1 MKELVIH
8 ELDERLQK
16 QVQQARD
23 ALTKAGVDYVLQV
36 CVELLKKH
44 PSAYEVR
51 GLLWEALRSTLPE
64 KPSLAGRLRNN
75 ADGWRFKFSTRS
87 LLKKDPLELI
97 HRCDETL
104 LKKQLHTEV
113 FLSLEKASRALGW
126 IENQVLACRAVIELK
141 PELCLHRLSLAKVLL
156 LAKRPL
162 EAIEHLEWILAK
174 EPTSGE
180 AQTLLK
186 NASVAETLQRG
197 NWEDTTTNFHSKT
210 KDGY

>member
-23 ALTKAGVDYVLQV
+23 ALTKGGVEYVLQV
-36 CVELLKKH
+36 CFELLNKH

-51 GLLWEALRSTLPE
+51 ELLWEALRSTLPE
-64 KPSLAGRLRNN
+64 SSTLAGRLRNKS
-75 ADGWRFKFSTRS
+75 DGFQFRFSTRS

-97 HRCDETL
+97 YRCDEML
-104 LKKQLHTEV
+104 LRKQLFPDL
-113 FLSLEKASRALGW
+113 FLALEKAGSALGW
-126 IENQVLACRAVIELK
+126 VENQALACRVLIELE
-141 PELCLHRLSLAKVLL
+141 PEQCTHRLSLAKILL
-156 LAKRPL
+156 DAKRPL
-162 EAIEHLEWILAK
+162 EAIEHLEWTLAK
-174 EPTSGE
+174 EPTNGE

-210 KDGY
+210 KDV